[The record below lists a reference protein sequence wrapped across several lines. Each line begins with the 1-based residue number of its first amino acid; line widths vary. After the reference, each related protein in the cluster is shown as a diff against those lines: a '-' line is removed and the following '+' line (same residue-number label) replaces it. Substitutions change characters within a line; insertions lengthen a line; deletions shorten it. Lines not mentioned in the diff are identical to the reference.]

1 MVFLVAIC
9 SALLLKATVFP
20 GDPIP
25 FIMELPSY
33 RIPTAKNVIMHMW
46 EKAKDFLKKAFT
58 IIFVASLLIWFLQSF
73 NFRFEMVSDSS
84 KSILAYI
91 GSKLAFIFEPLGF
104 SDWRL
109 STSLITGITAKES
122 VVSTLSVLTNSAT
135 PAALYRSLHMLLTP
149 ASAFAFLTFTVLYM
163 PCVAAFAATKR
174 ELGSLYQAILT
185 ALYQTAVAYIVA
197 FIVYHIALLIS

>member
-1 MVFLVAIC
+1 MQYFL
-9 SALLLKATVFP
+9 
-20 GDPIP
+20 
-25 FIMELPSY
+25 
-33 RIPTAKNVIMHMW
+33 W

-58 IIFVASLLIWFLQSF
+58 IIFIASLLIWFLQSF
-73 NFRFEMVSDSS
+73 NFRFEMVTDSS

-91 GSKLAFIFEPLGF
+91 GNKLSFIFAPLGF

-122 VVSTLSVLTNSAT
+122 VVSTLSVLTNSSS
-135 PAALYRSLHMLLTP
+135 PDALYHALNTLLTP

-174 ELGSLYQAILT
+174 ELGSWLQAILT
-185 ALYQTAVAYIVA
+185 AGYQTGIAYVVA
-197 FIVYHIALLIS
+197 FIVYHLALLIS

>member
-1 MVFLVAIC
+1 M
-9 SALLLKATVFP
+9 
-20 GDPIP
+20 
-25 FIMELPSY
+25 
-33 RIPTAKNVIMHMW
+33 IPTAKNVIMHMW

>member
-1 MVFLVAIC
+1 
-9 SALLLKATVFP
+9 
-20 GDPIP
+20 
-25 FIMELPSY
+25 
-33 RIPTAKNVIMHMW
+33 
-46 EKAKDFLKKAFT
+46 
-58 IIFVASLLIWFLQSF
+58 
-73 NFRFEMVSDSS
+73 MVSDSS

-135 PAALYRSLHMLLTP
+135 PAALYRSLHMFLTP